1 MTSTTQAGLPV
12 QGRKAPDGAVPAFPG
27 PATTAVCM
35 IVAPV
40 ALAILCLL
48 GSDIYKFHGHDFL
61 SAMAAHHVRTQIF
74 LNAVPIG
81 IFMMML
87 AVVGLAGMA
96 AVRQPRLARFGG
108 AATLLGLCGPIFFVA
123 IEFAGYQ
130 LSGPKY
136 LSAGAYMYDQ
146 ANMVP
151 RISLNI
157 CGLGLL
163 VGFITLAIA
172 AYRAELLAKMPAILF
187 GFTALLPIGF
197 IGSVLPVSAV
207 GFVACAVA
215 LVPLGRGLLA
225 RRPAIPQ
232 QVAPD
237 LTANPAS
244 TAVETG

>member
-1 MTSTTQAGLPV
+1 
-12 QGRKAPDGAVPAFPG
+12 
-27 PATTAVCM
+27 
-35 IVAPV
+35 
-40 ALAILCLL
+40 
-48 GSDIYKFHGHDFL
+48 
-61 SAMAAHHVRTQIF
+61 
-74 LNAVPIG
+74 
-81 IFMMML
+81 
-87 AVVGLAGMA
+87 
-96 AVRQPRLARFGG
+96 
-108 AATLLGLCGPIFFVA
+108 
-123 IEFAGYQ
+123 
-130 LSGPKY
+130 
-136 LSAGAYMYDQ
+136 MYDQ

-172 AYRAELLAKMPAILF
+172 AYRAGLLAKMPAILF